1 MKILVLNCG
10 SSSLKFQLIESETSE
25 RLIKGNFERIGGMK
39 STLRINVRGNKEQIA
54 HIARDFDEAIEF
66 VLEVL
71 LKPEYNLIKSL
82 DEIQAVGHRI
92 VHGGEMFSQSVLI
105 DEKVIKEI
113 EKCIDLAPLHNPAGV
128 AGIRAAQKVLPNVPM
143 VVVFDTAF
151 HQTMPPKAYIYQIPY
166 RYYTSYKIRKYGFHG
181 TSHKYVSERVAE
193 LMGNPE
199 HLKVVNCHL
208 GQGASIC
215 AIEDGKSIDTSMGLT
230 PLSGIPMA
238 TRSGDIDPA
247 IIPYIMKKDNLQPE
261 DVEEILNKQSGG
273 KWPDYSRKLNYE
285 KTEGTIPRDLEPFYI
300 NVGFKLEPNDISLFL
315 NYEDV
320 DCDEFIKKL
329 YNVKLYTL
337 FPMKSYSYAVN
348 IYNEIPPNEYFSK
361 SLEQN
366 NLKCLILTTEERI
379 PTITYNLC
387 GLKDEKSPN
396 IDYENIN
403 NKDLN
408 ITDVISKN
416 YQYIIFDYD
425 IGNFKEIS
433 KIKDFLMILDNQ
445 IDEIYKN
452 CDQNSYNFYISSLYG
467 LYKEYIVGVDK
478 KVKLDY
484 SKELPLVI
492 INNNYPASKYTIK
505 YGDTHDLSNT
515 IFNSITNNPNIKT
528 LFRKKGIIA
537 FFKE

>member
-10 SSSLKFQLIESETSE
+10 SSSLKFQLIETENNE
-25 RLIKGNFERIGGMK
+25 RLAKGNFERIGGMK

-261 DVEEILNKQSGG
+261 DVEEILNKQSGAWG
-273 KWPDYSRKLNYE
+273 VSGVSTDYRDIEDGYNMND
-285 KTEGTIPRDLEPFYI
+285 PRSVLTLDSQAYKVAQYIGQYMISLGGVDAITFTGGVGENGMETRERICKYLEPFGAKI
-300 NVGFKLEPNDISLFL
+300 DLEL
-315 NYEDV
+315 N
-320 DCDEFIKKL
+320 
-329 YNVKLYTL
+329 NVKGKERKISTEDS
-337 FPMKSYSYAVN
+337 KIQ
-348 IYNEIPPNEYFSK
+348 IYI
-361 SLEQN
+361 
-366 NLKCLILTTEERI
+366 I
-379 PTITYNLC
+379 PTN
-387 GLKDEKSPN
+387 E
-396 IDYENIN
+396 E
-403 NKDLN
+403 
-408 ITDVISKN
+408 
-416 YQYIIFDYD
+416 
-425 IGNFKEIS
+425 
-433 KIKDFLMILDNQ
+433 LMIARETAEL
-445 IDEIYKN
+445 IKN
-452 CDQNSYNFYISSLYG
+452 M
-467 LYKEYIVGVDK
+467 K
-478 KVKLDY
+478 
-484 SKELPLVI
+484 
-492 INNNYPASKYTIK
+492 
-505 YGDTHDLSNT
+505 
-515 IFNSITNNPNIKT
+515 
-528 LFRKKGIIA
+528 
-537 FFKE
+537 

>member
-261 DVEEILNKQSGG
+261 DVEEILNKQSGAWG
-273 KWPDYSRKLNYE
+273 VSGVSTDYRDIEDGYNMND
-285 KTEGTIPRDLEPFYI
+285 PRSVLTLDSQAYKVAQYI
-300 NVGFKLEPNDISLFL
+300 GQYMISL
-315 NYEDV
+315 
-320 DCDEFIKKL
+320 
-329 YNVKLYTL
+329 
-337 FPMKSYSYAVN
+337 
-348 IYNEIPPNEYFSK
+348 
-361 SLEQN
+361 
-366 NLKCLILTTEERI
+366 
-379 PTITYNLC
+379 
-387 GLKDEKSPN
+387 G
-396 IDYENIN
+396 
-403 NKDLN
+403 
-408 ITDVISKN
+408 
-416 YQYIIFDYD
+416 
-425 IGNFKEIS
+425 
-433 KIKDFLMILDNQ
+433 
-445 IDEIYKN
+445 
-452 CDQNSYNFYISSLYG
+452 
-467 LYKEYIVGVDK
+467 GVD
-478 KVKLDY
+478 
-484 SKELPLVI
+484 
-492 INNNYPASKYTIK
+492 A
-505 YGDTHDLSNT
+505 
-515 IFNSITNNPNIKT
+515 ITFTGGVGENGMET
-528 LFRKKGIIA
+528 RERDRKSVV
-537 FFKE
+537 